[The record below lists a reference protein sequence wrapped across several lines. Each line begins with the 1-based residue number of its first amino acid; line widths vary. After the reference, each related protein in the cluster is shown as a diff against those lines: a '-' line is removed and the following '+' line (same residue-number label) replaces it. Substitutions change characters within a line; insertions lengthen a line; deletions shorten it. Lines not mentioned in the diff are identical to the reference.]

1 MAADFFLG
9 KERLAVDDKMKN
21 ALAARNECEA
31 FNDVMVIAHDF
42 VRHTGG
48 TRPIISGNA
57 VFKRY
62 HVFGHGLLHR
72 DITLKAMIGN
82 ALVIV
87 K

>member
-9 KERLAVDDKMKN
+9 KERLAVDNEMKN
-21 ALAARNECEA
+21 AFAACNEREA
-31 FNDVMVIAHDF
+31 LNDVMVIAHDF

-62 HVFGHGLLHR
+62 YMFIHGLLQR
-72 DITLKAMIGN
+72 DVLLEAMIGN